1 MLTVSP
7 SPHDHAPDTVRRI
20 MLDVAVALVPACMA
34 ALYFFGVRAALL
46 LVVCVGTALA
56 VEALCRLAMGRP
68 QTLRDG
74 SALVTGILLALNLP
88 PDLPLWQAALGAV
101 VAIAIAKQLFGGL
114 GKNPFNP
121 ALVGRAF
128 LLISFTGA
136 MTTWSPSDWRRD
148 AASPER
154 EVQSLQG
161 ATCTADA
168 TTTATPLGT
177 AKAFFAATASPDGR
191 TAASSATPSPD
202 GRTAA
207 PSATASPDGRTAAPS
222 ATESPDGRT
231 AAPSAT
237 ASPDGRTAASSATA
251 SPDGR
256 TAAPSAAASPDGR
269 TAAPS
274 ATASPD
280 GRTVFG
286 LPKQPFAWDAALRR
300 RMFLGD
306 VNGCIGETS
315 ALALLLGGLF
325 LLWRRVI
332 TWHVP
337 VAYLGTVAVYAAIAH
352 AISPATTMPA
362 DFHLL
367 AGGLMLGALFMA
379 TDMVTTPV
387 THSGLLVFGVGCGLL
402 TMIIRTV
409 PGGSYPE
416 GVSFAILIMNA
427 TTPLINRATR
437 PRAFGTRR

>member
-7 SPHDHAPDTVRRI
+7 SPHDHAPDTVRQI
-20 MLDVAVALVPACMA
+20 MLDVVIALLPACVA
-34 ALYFFGVRAALL
+34 ALWFFGGRAALL

-56 VEALCRLAMGRP
+56 VEAMCRLAMGRP
-68 QTLRDG
+68 QTLGDG

-88 PDLPLWQAALGAV
+88 PGLPAWQAALGAA

-136 MTTWSPSDWRRD
+136 MTTWSPSDWRREEVRSSQFAVSSSD
-148 AASPER
+148 APSQ
-154 EVQSLQG
+154 QSSQSSG
-161 ATCTADA
+161 TVPSVPDA

-177 AKAFFAATASPDGR
+177 SKEFFAAMRSEQQ
-191 TAASSATPSPD
+191 
-202 GRTAA
+202 
-207 PSATASPDGRTAAPS
+207 
-222 ATESPDGRT
+222 TEKG
-231 AAPSAT
+231 
-237 ASPDGRTAASSATA
+237 
-251 SPDGR
+251 
-256 TAAPSAAASPDGR
+256 AAA
-269 TAAPS
+269 
-274 ATASPD
+274 
-280 GRTVFG
+280 
-286 LPKQPFAWDAALRR
+286 PFAWDETMRR

-315 ALALLLGGLF
+315 ALALLLGALY

-337 VAYLGTVAVYAAIAH
+337 VAYLGTVALYAAVAH
-352 AISPATTMPA
+352 AIAPATTMPA

-367 AGGLMLGALFMA
+367 AGGLMIGALFMA

-387 THSGLLVFGVGCGLL
+387 THSGLLIFGVGCGIL
-402 TMIIRTV
+402 TMVIRTV